1 MSDFRSQRMPSP
13 DGLGLARGR
22 AQRVWDAYTRAVT
35 PVVKPLA
42 DPLARGMTF
51 DLIGF
56 YVAWHMHGGFEGLQR
71 DMGMSRSAVYR
82 RVSLFRR
89 IFKAHPDEYVF
100 PGLGLD
106 VAAYWA
112 NQPHGKAPVQVQ
124 AEVRAEDAQGQGAN
138 T

>member
-13 DGLGLARGR
+13 DGLGVARSRLQR
-22 AQRVWDAYTRAVT
+22 AWDAYNKALA
-35 PVVKPLA
+35 PVLAPLT
-42 DPLARGMTF
+42 DPLARGVTF

-71 DMGMSRSAVYR
+71 DLGMSRSAVYR

-89 IFKAHPDEYVF
+89 AFHAHPDEYVF

-106 VAAYWA
+106 VVAYWGDR
-112 NQPHGKAPVQVQ
+112 PFGEAPVQLP
-124 AEVRAEDAQGQGAN
+124 EGD
-138 T
+138 TSDT